1 MTATAGNAGERV
13 LPGIGQ
19 YGGCLRGVE
28 GEDTMDE
35 KDRLIQRLT
44 RELEKWKKMAVE
56 AAEKAC
62 FECESLN
69 ADCSKCKMTKI
80 KEAAGK
86 A

>member
-1 MTATAGNAGERV
+1 
-13 LPGIGQ
+13 
-19 YGGCLRGVE
+19 
-28 GEDTMDE
+28 MDE
-35 KDRLIQRLT
+35 KDRLIQRLS
-44 RELEKWKKMAVE
+44 RELEKWKKLAEE

-86 A
+86 C